1 MKPRVKNILVVAAIF
16 VAGVVTGSVNSIGVG
31 QRLVEHRLGIEHLH
45 STLMEILDSELKL
58 TPEQAARL
66 DPVVRQS
73 CEEYRG
79 LVLETVQRVS
89 GLVQK
94 TNGRLMREL
103 TPEQAER
110 LKQLETQRQENVRR
124 RLDQEFLKKDFLGE

>member
-1 MKPRVKNILVVAAIF
+1 
-16 VAGVVTGSVNSIGVG
+16 
-31 QRLVEHRLGIEHLH
+31 
-45 STLMEILDSELKL
+45 MEILNSELKL
-58 TPEQAARL
+58 TPEQAARV